1 MPAFWEHL
9 VTQSLPIIINQLK
22 KKFAQFTLSSF
33 ESFKLKPIQIWLP
46 CMKMIWSDLTLC
58 GAGCVLKKTWFKLRC
73 GMVCLGWWGLW
84 VDGCM
89 VYYGLVW
96 HGWVRGM
103 VVRCMAWLSEAEHA
117 MRVQLCQALLYLL
130 HPACNGSTLYV
141 PYKIF
146 PAFAKEDWTQRSWYS
161 TVPEGGRT
169 RVKGQVAHT

>member
-9 VTQSLPIIINQLK
+9 VTQSLPIIINQFNE
-22 KKFAQFTLSSF
+22 KFAQSTLSSF
-33 ESFKLKPIQIWLP
+33 ESFKLKPTQIWLP
-46 CMKMIWSDLTLC
+46 CMKMIWSNLTLG

-73 GMVCLGWWGLW
+73 GMVCLGWWDLW

-117 MRVQLCQALLYLL
+117 MRVQLCQALLYIHLATGQL
-130 HPACNGSTLYV
+130 YMCHIRYSLPLQRWTEPKEVYTQLYQRVGEQGS
-141 PYKIF
+141 
-146 PAFAKEDWTQRSWYS
+146 
-161 TVPEGGRT
+161 
-169 RVKGQVAHT
+169 RVK